1 MKIRILSAAIF
12 FGFVLGLRAA
22 DPPPD
27 LAGVGDPPDFKR
39 YEGSRLFR
47 FSEKK
52 FDALVI
58 PLGRAQEKDTF
69 EKSAEFEGEVQKKT
83 YVVSGN
89 RSALEVFR
97 NYRKELDAAGWQTLW
112 EGKGDDLGV

>member
-1 MKIRILSAAIF
+1 MIIASRKIRILLAAISF
-12 FGFVLGLRAA
+12 AFVLGLRAA

-27 LAGVGDPPDFKR
+27 LSGVGDPPHFKR

-52 FDALVI
+52 FDALII

-69 EKSAEFEGEVQKKT
+69 EKSVELEGEVQK
-83 YVVSGN
+83 SRIG
-89 RSALEVFR
+89 EM
-97 NYRKELDAAGWQTLW
+97 
-112 EGKGDDLGV
+112 